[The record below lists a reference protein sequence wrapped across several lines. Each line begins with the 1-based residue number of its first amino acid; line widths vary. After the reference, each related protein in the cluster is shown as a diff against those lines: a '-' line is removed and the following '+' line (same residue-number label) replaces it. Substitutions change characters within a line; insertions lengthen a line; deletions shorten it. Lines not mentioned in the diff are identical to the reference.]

1 MQSTKHF
8 ICFIFQSVSLPIIV
22 IVLVTGCGKSP
33 SIETNDTA
41 KFEQEQARLGQE
53 QAKKNNTQRAKKIFD
68 KITEK
73 YNFDRFVDT
82 WGGGRALYLPEEAW
96 YKLLSDK
103 GRQIL
108 ITYCKNNNLMAIN
121 VGGIK
126 SYNVIYIDHTVW
138 GK

>member
-8 ICFIFQSVSLPIIV
+8 ICFTFQPVSLAIIV
-22 IVLVTGCGKSP
+22 LVLVTGCGKS
-33 SIETNDTA
+33 SKIEANDTA
-41 KFEQEQARLGQE
+41 KFEQEQARLEQE
-53 QAKKNNTQRAKKIFD
+53 QAKKNNAQRAKKIFD

-82 WGGGRALYLPEEAW
+82 WGTGRALYLPEEAW

-108 ITYCKNNNLMAIN
+108 ILYCKNNNLKAIN